1 MIESNENRDNYI
13 HFFQFRRQRRSNIR
27 KCIVSKLNSY
37 SITTRKEVQH
47 AIFDILIKAD
57 LLALLTIVNFVSLSN
72 LSIHYMSFRIAKQF
86 SGIYIYENCLINTK
100 NIVSKRSHDYLTT
113 DCWTSTND
121 DSFV

>member
-37 SITTRKEVQH
+37 SITTRKEIQH
-47 AIFDILIKAD
+47 AIFDVLIKAD

-86 SGIYIYENCLINTK
+86 SGI
-100 NIVSKRSHDYLTT
+100 
-113 DCWTSTND
+113 
-121 DSFV
+121 

>member
-37 SITTRKEVQH
+37 SRKEIQH
-47 AIFDILIKAD
+47 AIFDVLIKAD

-100 NIVSKRSHDYLTT
+100 NIVSKRSHDYLST